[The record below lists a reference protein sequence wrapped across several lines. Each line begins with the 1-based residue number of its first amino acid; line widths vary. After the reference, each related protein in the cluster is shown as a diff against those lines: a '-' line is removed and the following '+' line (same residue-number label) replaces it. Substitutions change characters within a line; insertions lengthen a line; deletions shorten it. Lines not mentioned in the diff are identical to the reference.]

1 MVFVLKKCITAFLV
15 PPGFFIAI
23 LLAIAWRLRTR
34 RQNGWALTLAVVA
47 LILWLVSTPL
57 VSRPMMSMLEQG
69 LEIPEHPR
77 GDVIILLGGGIND
90 KVSDLSGRGT
100 PSATSL
106 HRVVTAARLQKRL
119 GLPIIASGG
128 AVFTGHTA
136 EAVISRRF
144 LTDLGV
150 PSDRILI
157 EDRSRD
163 TRENAR
169 FTKEIMAKHGYR
181 KPVLVTSAY
190 HMRRSVM
197 AFRQAGIEV
206 IPMPTQ
212 FMSSNEADTVWFDW
226 LPDAGHMS
234 DVAMAM
240 KEQIGMRY
248 YRLVYR
254 EGA

>member
-1 MVFVLKKCITAFLV
+1 MFVLKKCITAFLV
-15 PPGFFIAI
+15 PPGIFIAV
-23 LLAIAWRLRTR
+23 LLVIAWRLRVR
-34 RQNGWALTLAVVA
+34 RQNRWACALAVVA
-47 LILWLVSTPL
+47 LALWLVSTPL
-57 VSRPMMSMLEQG
+57 VSRPLMAMLEQG

-77 GDVIILLGGGIND
+77 GDVIVLLGGGIND
-90 KVSDLSGRGT
+90 KVPDLSGLGA
-100 PSATSL
+100 PSASSL

-119 GLPIIASGG
+119 GLPIITSGG
-128 AVFTGHTA
+128 GIFTGHTA

-150 PSDRILI
+150 PSDRILL
-157 EDRSRD
+157 EVRSRD

-197 AFRQAGIEV
+197 AFQQVGVTV

-212 FMSSNEADTVWFDW
+212 FMGSNEADITWFDW
-226 LPDAGHMS
+226 LPDAGHLS
-234 DVAMAM
+234 DVAMVM
-240 KEQIGMRY
+240 KEQIGIQY

-254 EGA
+254 EGT